1 MDLAKSFACL
11 GLTFLLVL
19 SQLSFG
25 FCCFSG
31 GQPKALVFLAYSP
44 YWFQYFKGNNWTQ
57 VARDLELIKLMG
69 FDGVRI
75 HYEYVVELGLVER
88 LLECTQRLGLKVIWA
103 THATYWN
110 NKFPTRD
117 FPNETIV
124 QSYKAEL
131 RIIANASSKYSHVL
145 YISVFY
151 PIPFPAVAG
160 ITYEECLQRISSA
173 DFNDAIK
180 DIVAYVKSFGVK
192 CTVESEGIPRDF
204 PVKFIENADG
214 YGIQP
219 FSTRKDD
226 IDAQHILDYAAY
238 FEKSGKE
245 VFIGEYGFRT
255 WKPAHH
261 WDFGMVSCEATKAE
275 LIKQYFEF
283 ASSRFEIITYF
294 AMYDGDGGWGL
305 VNDDG
310 TLRLSG
316 WSASQWLHS
325 REKMF
330 ETERA
335 FNHLVIGVIVEAV
348 AIVIIATFTAVTYK
362 RTMNP
367 STHNSRM
374 MRIILGS
381 FYVNRLLGIRL
392 DILCP

>member
-1 MDLAKSFACL
+1 MRRERMNPVKNFASSWLA
-11 GLTFLLVL
+11 FLLIS
-19 SQLSFG
+19 SQLGFG
-25 FCCFSG
+25 FCCFPD
-31 GQPKALVFLAYSP
+31 GQLGTLVFLAYSP
-44 YWFQYFKGNNWTQ
+44 YWFQYFKGNNWTH

-88 LLECTQRLGLKVIWA
+88 LLERTQRLGLKVIWA

-131 RIIANASSKYSHVL
+131 RVIANASSKYSHVL

-160 ITYEECLQRISSA
+160 ITYEECLQRINST
-173 DFNDAIK
+173 DFNNAIK
-180 DIVAYVKSFGVK
+180 DIVAYVKSFGIK

-214 YGIQP
+214 YFIQP

-226 IDAQHILDYAAY
+226 IDAQHILNYAAY
-238 FEKSGKE
+238 FERSGKK
-245 VFIGEYGFRT
+245 VFIGEYGFRM

-275 LIKQYFEF
+275 LVKQYFDF

-316 WSASQWLHS
+316 WSASQWLNS
-325 REKMF
+325 RKDSTAMEKLLAYMTF
-330 ETERA
+330 GIIA
-335 FNHLVIGVIVEAV
+335 EAV
-348 AIVIIATFTAVTYK
+348 AITIIAVFTVLNYKAVRKLQKTQIHSP
-362 RTMNP
+362 RQNT
-367 STHNSRM
+367 RG
-374 MRIILGS
+374 L
-381 FYVNRLLGIRL
+381 
-392 DILCP
+392 